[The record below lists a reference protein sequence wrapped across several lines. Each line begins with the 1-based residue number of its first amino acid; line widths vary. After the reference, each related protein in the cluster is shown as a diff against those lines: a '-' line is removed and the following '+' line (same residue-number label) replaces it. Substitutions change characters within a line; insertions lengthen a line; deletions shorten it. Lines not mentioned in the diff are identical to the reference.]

1 MADSAAASA
10 LPARH
15 DVPGHAE
22 PGERPSRA
30 RAGIVAPPG
39 PEMDFVTGRVARP
52 MPPRAGTPPARVAVI
67 GAGAVGGY
75 FAARAA
81 AAGAEVWL
89 CVRRPFDRLVV
100 VSTGADGGDVETEV
114 PAEVVT
120 DPAVLPTY
128 GFDWVLLATKAH
140 QIPAVAPWLAATVG
154 PGTGVAVLQNGVRHA
169 ERVAAFAHPE
179 QVLPAVVY
187 INAEAERPG
196 VVRHRAGG
204 VLQVPDVQLAERL
217 AERVFQGG
225 EIRLTDDF
233 ATAAWTKL
241 CVNSAANTVTTLTGR
256 RLEVLRRDD
265 VARLALA
272 IMAETVA
279 VAHADG
285 AEVPDGL
292 PEFTVRRLRG
302 QPPGAGTSMLY
313 DRIAGRRLEHEEL
326 IGAVVRIGAEHG
338 IPTPT
343 CRTVLPL
350 LAAISDGGG
359 EAVG

>member
-1 MADSAAASA
+1 MADSGAASA
-10 LPARH
+10 LPAH
-15 DVPGHAE
+15 HGVPGMAE

-30 RAGIVAPPG
+30 RTGTAAPPG
-39 PEMDFVTGRVARP
+39 PEMDFVAGRLARP
-52 MPPRAGTPPARVAVI
+52 TPPRAGMPSARIAVI

-89 CVRRPFDRLVV
+89 CVRRAFDRLVI
-100 VSTGADGGDVETEV
+100 VSTGADGGDVEAEV

-120 DPAVLPTY
+120 DPAKLPPY

-140 QIPAVAPWLAATVG
+140 QIPAVAPWLTAAVG
-154 PGTGVAVLQNGVRHA
+154 PGTSVAVLQNGVRHA
-169 ERVAAFAHPE
+169 ERVAAFAHPD

-204 VLQVPDVQLAERL
+204 VLQVPDVLLAERL
-217 AERVFQGG
+217 AERVLTAG
-225 EIRLTDDF
+225 EVRLTEDF

-265 VARLALA
+265 VAQLALA
-272 IMAETVA
+272 IMKEAVA
-279 VAHADG
+279 VARADG

-313 DRIAGRRLEHEEL
+313 DRLAGRRLEHEAL
-326 IGAVVRIGAEHG
+326 IGAVVRIGAEYG
-338 IPTPT
+338 VPTPT
-343 CRTVLPL
+343 CVTVLPL
-350 LAAISDGGG
+350 LAAISDG
-359 EAVG
+359 

>member
-10 LPARH
+10 VPAYH
-15 DVPGHAE
+15 GVPDPAE
-22 PGERPSRA
+22 PEGQPSRA
-30 RAGIVAPPG
+30 RAGVVLPPG
-39 PEMDFVTGRVARP
+39 PEMDFVAGRIARP
-52 MPPRAGTPPARVAVI
+52 TPPRSGTPPARVAVI

-81 AAGAEVWL
+81 AAGAAVWL
-89 CVRRPFDRLVV
+89 CVRHAFGRLVV
-100 VSTGADGGDVETEV
+100 VTAGPDGGEVEVEV
-114 PAEVVT
+114 PAEIVS
-120 DPAVLPTY
+120 DPSALPTY

-154 PGTGVAVLQNGVRHA
+154 PGTALAVLQNGVRHA
-169 ERVAAFAHPE
+169 ERVAAFARAD

-204 VLQVPDVQLAERL
+204 VLQVPDVPLAERL
-217 AERVFQGG
+217 AERVLTGG
-225 EIRLTDDF
+225 EVRITDDF
-233 ATAAWTKL
+233 ATASWTKL
-241 CVNSAANTVTTLTGR
+241 CVNSAANTLTTLTGR

-265 VARLALA
+265 VAGLAWA
-272 IMAETVA
+272 IMAEVAA

-285 AEVPDGL
+285 AEIPGGL

-313 DRIAGRRLEHEEL
+313 DRIAGRQLEHEAL

-338 IPTPT
+338 VPTPT
-343 CRTVLPL
+343 CATVLPL
-350 LAAISDGGG
+350 LAAIS
-359 EAVG
+359 EAVEH